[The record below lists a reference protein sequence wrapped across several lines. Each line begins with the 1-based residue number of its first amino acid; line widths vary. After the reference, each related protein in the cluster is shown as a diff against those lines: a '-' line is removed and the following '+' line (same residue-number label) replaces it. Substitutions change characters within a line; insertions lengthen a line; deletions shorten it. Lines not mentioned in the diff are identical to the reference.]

1 METTVNGWSTT
12 LNYGE
17 WGNNILS
24 WAAFA
29 QVLPA
34 SNVPEKAEIA
44 DSFGTR
50 FYGNY
55 NNWRMYNG
63 CKTST

>member
-17 WGNNILS
+17 WGNNILER
-24 WAAFA
+24 AAFA

-34 SNVPEKAEIA
+34 ANVPAEA
-44 DSFGTR
+44 SVLVDNRGQH
-50 FYGNY
+50 G
-55 NNWRMYNG
+55 
-63 CKTST
+63 